1 MQSATGTCLD
11 VVKAINYLGVIFT
24 YFKLHIP
31 IAKLFLAFL
40 PHLLCS
46 EKELHVWISH
56 VLLNVHHICSTH
68 KSLES

>member
-1 MQSATGTCLD
+1 MQSATGTYLD

-40 PHLLCS
+40 PHLLYS
-46 EKELHVWISH
+46 AQKKNYTSG
-56 VLLNVHHICSTH
+56 
-68 KSLES
+68 

>member
-1 MQSATGTCLD
+1 MRVIMQSARGTCLD

-40 PHLLCS
+40 PHLLYS
-46 EKELHVWISH
+46 AQKKNYMSG
-56 VLLNVHHICSTH
+56 
-68 KSLES
+68 

>member
-40 PHLLCS
+40 PPLLYS
-46 EKELHVWISH
+46 AQKKNYMSG
-56 VLLNVHHICSTH
+56 
-68 KSLES
+68 

>member
-1 MQSATGTCLD
+1 MLSAIGTYLD

-40 PHLLCS
+40 PLLTLLS
-46 EKELHVWISH
+46 SGKNLHV
-56 VLLNVHHICSTH
+56 
-68 KSLES
+68 

>member
-1 MQSATGTCLD
+1 MRVIMLSAIGTYLD

-40 PHLLCS
+40 PLLTLLS
-46 EKELHVWISH
+46 SGKNLHV
-56 VLLNVHHICSTH
+56 
-68 KSLES
+68 